1 MQEVPSWGCSVG
13 RKKLSTFSEVIRLD
27 FVPDK
32 EFHILFVRISATVD
46 LRGAFTPEEVN
57 RRILREAKV
66 RKYLAERGYMSPR
79 LAYHDADNLEKLVY
93 TQGTDFGTRA
103 ISTAR
108 RHPYGLENLTLNY
121 GRTKA
126 IDILLERRTRLRR
139 MMRVRR

>member
-1 MQEVPSWGCSVG
+1 MSKFVG
-13 RKKLSTFSEVIRLD
+13 RKKLSTILEVIRLD

-32 EFHILFVRISATVD
+32 EFHVLFVRISATVD

-57 RRILREAKV
+57 TRIIRGAKAL
-66 RKYLAERGYMSPR
+66 KFLAEKGYMSPKR
-79 LAYHDADNLEKLVY
+79 AYHDADNLEKLVY

-139 MMRVRR
+139 MMRIRR

>member
-1 MQEVPSWGCSVG
+1 M
-13 RKKLSTFSEVIRLD
+13 IRLD
-27 FVPDK
+27 FIPDK
-32 EFHILFVRISATVD
+32 EFHILFVRISATVG
-46 LRGAFTPEEVN
+46 LRGAFTPDEVN
-57 RRILREAKV
+57 ARILREAKA
-66 RKYLAERGYMSPR
+66 RKFLAERGYMSPR

-121 GRTKA
+121 GRSKA

-139 MMRVRR
+139 MMRLRR

>member
-1 MQEVPSWGCSVG
+1 VSQTN
-13 RKKLSTFSEVIRLD
+13 KKEGEVIRLD

-46 LRGAFTPEEVN
+46 LRGAFAPEEVN
-57 RRILREAKV
+57 ARIMRGAKAI
-66 RKYLAERGYMSPR
+66 KFLAEKGYMNPKT
-79 LAYHDADNLEKLVY
+79 AYHAADNLEKLVY
-93 TQGTDFGTRA
+93 TEGTDFGTRA

-121 GRTKA
+121 GRSKA

>member
-1 MQEVPSWGCSVG
+1 MSQTN
-13 RKKLSTFSEVIRLD
+13 KKEGEVIRLD

-46 LRGAFTPEEVN
+46 LRGAFAPEEVN
-57 RRILREAKV
+57 ARIMRGAKAI
-66 RKYLAERGYMSPR
+66 KFLAEKGYMNPKT
-79 LAYHDADNLEKLVY
+79 AYHAADNLEKLVY
-93 TQGTDFGTRA
+93 TEGTDFGTRA

-121 GRTKA
+121 GRSKA

>member
-1 MQEVPSWGCSVG
+1 M
-13 RKKLSTFSEVIRLD
+13 D

-46 LRGAFTPEEVN
+46 LRGAFAPEEVN
-57 RRILREAKV
+57 ARIIREAKA
-66 RKYLAERGYMSPR
+66 RKFLAERGYMSRR

-93 TQGTDFGTRA
+93 TAGRTDFGTRA

-121 GRTKA
+121 GRSKA

>member
-1 MQEVPSWGCSVG
+1 MPKIKVTVCHRETKTKRQ
-13 RKKLSTFSEVIRLD
+13 VIRLD

-57 RRILREAKV
+57 TRILREAKV
-66 RKYLAERGYMSPR
+66 RKLLAERGYMNPKA
-79 LAYHDADNLEKLVY
+79 AYHDADNLEKLVY

-121 GRTKA
+121 GRGKA

-139 MMRVRR
+139 MMRIRR

>member
-1 MQEVPSWGCSVG
+1 MPKTNVTDCTGKHLVA
-13 RKKLSTFSEVIRLD
+13 EVIRLD

-57 RRILREAKV
+57 TRILRGAKTL
-66 RKYLAERGYMSPR
+66 KFLAERGYMSPKR
-79 LAYHDADNLEKLVY
+79 AYHDADNLEKLVY

-121 GRTKA
+121 GRSKA

-139 MMRVRR
+139 MMRTRR

>member
-1 MQEVPSWGCSVG
+1 MPKIKVTVCHRETKTKRQ
-13 RKKLSTFSEVIRLD
+13 VIRLD

-57 RRILREAKV
+57 TRILREAKA
-66 RKYLAERGYMSPR
+66 RKLLAERGYMNPKA
-79 LAYHDADNLEKLVY
+79 AYHDADNLEKLVY

-121 GRTKA
+121 GRGKA

-139 MMRVRR
+139 MMRIRR

>member
-1 MQEVPSWGCSVG
+1 MLKVMVTDVTSKHLAV
-13 RKKLSTFSEVIRLD
+13 EVIRLD

-57 RRILREAKV
+57 TRILREAKV
-66 RKYLAERGYMSPR
+66 RKYLAESRYMNPKA
-79 LAYHDADNLEKLVY
+79 AYHDADNLEKLVY

-121 GRTKA
+121 GRGRA

-139 MMRVRR
+139 MMRLRR

>member
-1 MQEVPSWGCSVG
+1 
-13 RKKLSTFSEVIRLD
+13 LD

-32 EFHILFVRISATVD
+32 EFHILFVRISAAVD
-46 LRGAFTPEEVN
+46 LRGAFAPDEVN

-66 RKYLAERGYMSPR
+66 LKSLAERGYMNPKA
-79 LAYHDADNLEKLVY
+79 AYHAADNFEKLVY

-121 GRTKA
+121 GRSKA

-139 MMRVRR
+139 MMRTRR

>member
-1 MQEVPSWGCSVG
+1 MPNAMAIDVTGKHLVA
-13 RKKLSTFSEVIRLD
+13 EVIRLD
-27 FVPDK
+27 FVPDR

-57 RRILREAKV
+57 ARIIREAKA
-66 RKYLAERGYMSPR
+66 RKFLAERGYMSRR

-93 TQGTDFGTRA
+93 TQGTDFGARA

-121 GRTKA
+121 GGSKA

-139 MMRVRR
+139 MMRIRR